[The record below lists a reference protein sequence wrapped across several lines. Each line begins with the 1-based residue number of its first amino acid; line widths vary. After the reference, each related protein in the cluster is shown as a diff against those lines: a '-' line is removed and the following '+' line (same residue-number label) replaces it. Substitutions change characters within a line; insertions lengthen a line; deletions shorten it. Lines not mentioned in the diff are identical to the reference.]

1 MGTEKKMEKIYSE
14 KQESKSTLIEDLS
27 KEKISKIDQEIISSD
42 IKDSSLVSVESG
54 VVTGDERES
63 SLEIEQV
70 EKMRSKPQ
78 RKEVDALSDTSASS
92 DKRKSPRGVG
102 RQSPR
107 SLGKKSPQSIG
118 RQSPRSIG
126 RQSPRSIGRQS
137 PRNLVRPTSSE
148 RIRKYKKPKVA
159 SRIDIGKSEKTER
172 KSKVDGEDKA
182 TKTER
187 KTKE

>member
-1 MGTEKKMEKIYSE
+1 MG
-14 KQESKSTLIEDLS
+14 
-27 KEKISKIDQEIISSD
+27 
-42 IKDSSLVSVESG
+42 G

-92 DKRKSPRGVG
+92 DKRKSPRGL
-102 RQSPR
+102 R
-107 SLGKKSPQSIG
+107 

-187 KTKE
+187 

>member
-1 MGTEKKMEKIYSE
+1 MG
-14 KQESKSTLIEDLS
+14 
-27 KEKISKIDQEIISSD
+27 
-42 IKDSSLVSVESG
+42 VSVESG

-63 SLEIEQV
+63 SLEIEQA

-107 SLGKKSPQSIG
+107 NLGKKSPQSIG

-126 RQSPRSIGRQS
+126 RQSPRSI
-137 PRNLVRPTSSE
+137 VRPTSSE

-172 KSKVDGEDKA
+172 KSKVDGEDTA

-187 KTKE
+187 

>member
-1 MGTEKKMEKIYSE
+1 MG
-14 KQESKSTLIEDLS
+14 
-27 KEKISKIDQEIISSD
+27 
-42 IKDSSLVSVESG
+42 G

-92 DKRKSPRGVG
+92 DKRKSPKGLG

-182 TKTER
+182 TEGR
-187 KTKE
+187 KDNQ

>member
-1 MGTEKKMEKIYSE
+1 MG
-14 KQESKSTLIEDLS
+14 
-27 KEKISKIDQEIISSD
+27 
-42 IKDSSLVSVESG
+42 KDSSLVSVESG

-92 DKRKSPRGVG
+92 DKRKGPRGLG

-126 RQSPRSIGRQS
+126 RQSPRNLLDQQVLKELENIKNQRLPPELILESQKRLKENQKWMVKIRQQ
-137 PRNLVRPTSSE
+137 RQKE
-148 RIRKYKKPKVA
+148 KPKKKEVW
-159 SRIDIGKSEKTER
+159 KKKKEK
-172 KSKVDGEDKA
+172 
-182 TKTER
+182 
-187 KTKE
+187 